1 MKLANDC
8 MNNAQTKKAS
18 AEEPAKKELES
29 ENEIEKPEK
38 EENDKNQLEFCTER
52 LLKVSKFVLNN
63 MEEFVNDT
71 YASHVVRTML
81 QCVSGVTVMADISK
95 SKKSRDQSN
104 ENGDGQRGIMARD
117 KAFLEV
123 LRKFTNRIMLWPRFG
138 ASLKFIYQRI
148 GEECTGCVS

>member
-8 MNNAQTKKAS
+8 MNNAQTKAS